1 VDVSAFGAASAF
13 KVGAGAGLTVNH
25 VAAGATLTI
34 SGAQSGTITVTGS
47 DVTGTAD
54 TLNVVQT
61 NATGGIVAAAGYETI
76 ALTSSIASGV
86 LNINDAA
93 LKTLTIGG
101 TKSINVTLNALDV
114 LATTIDASGNSGGV
128 TITSVSTL
136 AASIT
141 GGSGNDVLIAKTGT
155 TAETL
160 SGGAG
165 NDALTSNAGLD
176 VLTGG
181 AGYDTF
187 TLGAVG
193 ASKNIY
199 STITDAAAGDSLVL
213 KADQGLE
220 VLTKTK
226 LTLADTATFADYVD
240 LAAAGDGSTNGAIKW
255 FQFSGNTYVVEDV
268 SASAFFVDGGDYV
281 VKMTGLVDLS
291 NGSLYGASGNI
302 VLIA

>member
-1 VDVSAFGAASAF
+1 
-13 KVGAGAGLTVNH
+13 
-25 VAAGATLTI
+25 
-34 SGAQSGTITVTGS
+34 
-47 DVTGTAD
+47 
-54 TLNVVQT
+54 
-61 NATGGIVAAAGYETI
+61 
-76 ALTSSIASGV
+76 
-86 LNINDAA
+86 
-93 LKTLTIGG
+93 
-101 TKSINVTLNALDV
+101 
-114 LATTIDASGNSGGV
+114 V